1 MSYQSLAFFTGL
13 FGSLHCMVMC
23 GPLVMSIPFQG
34 DVWFSL
40 MQKIIYQFGRILT
53 YSVLGF
59 LAGSLGGLF
68 NILGLQQF
76 LSLTTGIILL
86 AVAFFHFSG
95 KKAGR
100 LNKFYQTIFS
110 PLASVMGKWMSK
122 PYGGLFAGILHG
134 LIPCGMVY
142 MAIAGSLN
150 TGSSLAGSEFMFYF
164 GLGTTPL
171 LLLASV
177 IPVFLRKF
185 RAPRLLIPLM
195 FFIAGSFLI
204 SRSLNLNI
212 PYLSSPVIENS
223 QAPVCY

>member
-13 FGSLHCMVMC
+13 LGSLHCIVMC

-53 YSVLGF
+53 YSILGF
-59 LAGSLGGLF
+59 LAGSLGSLF

-76 LSLTTGIILL
+76 LSLTSGILL
-86 AVAFFHFSG
+86 VVIAFFHFSG
-95 KKAGR
+95 KKAGN
-100 LNKFYQTIFS
+100 NKFYQKIFS
-110 PLASVMGKWMSK
+110 PLASLMGRWMSK

-150 TGSSLAGSEFMFYF
+150 TGSSLSGSEFMFYF

-185 RAPRLLIPLM
+185 KAPRLLIPIM
-195 FFIAGSFLI
+195 FLIAGSLLI
-204 SRSLNLNI
+204 SRSLNLNV
-212 PYLSSPVIENS
+212 PYLSSPVIENNE
-223 QAPVCY
+223 APVCN